1 MQRSYRVFIVVV
13 VLALASLAQTAP
25 PADPEIE
32 DNSFLIEEAYN
43 QEFGVVQHISTFT
56 RLWDSGDWVYS
67 FTQEW
72 PVPGDPR
79 HQFSVTAAA
88 VRPGDFA
95 SYGPGFGDLFLNYR
109 YQLIG
114 NGEARLAFSP
124 RLSLLLPTGDSALGR
139 GVGGTGLQ
147 TNLPVSYKIF
157 PKLVTHWNA
166 GATVVPH
173 ARNDAGDQASAVGYN
188 FGASAIWL
196 VRPRFNV
203 MLESTFNSAQKV
215 TAPDK
220 TEWSNWSYINPGIRW
235 AYNFKSGLQIVPGI
249 AVPIGVGQSAGQNG
263 VFLYLSFEH
272 PFRALNKK

>member
-13 VLALASLAQTAP
+13 VLALASHAQTVP
-25 PADPEIE
+25 PVEPEIQ

-43 QEFGVVQHISTFT
+43 QEFGVVQHISTFI
-56 RLWDSGDWVYS
+56 RLWNSGDWVYS

-88 VRPGDFA
+88 VRRGDFPSQGA
-95 SYGPGFGDLFLNYR
+95 GVGDLYLNYR

-114 NGEARLAFSP
+114 SGETRLAFSP
-124 RLSLLLPTGDSALGR
+124 RLSILLPTGDSALGR

-166 GATVVPH
+166 GATMVPH
-173 ARNDAGDQASAVGYN
+173 ARNDAGARASAVGYN
-188 FGASAIWL
+188 LGASAIWL

-203 MLESTFNSAQKV
+203 MLESIFNSLQQV

-220 TEWSNWSYINPGIRW
+220 TEWSNSSYISPGVRW
-235 AYNFKSGLQIVPGI
+235 AYNFKNGLQIVPGV
-249 AVPIGVGQSAGQNG
+249 AMPIGVGASSGQKG
-263 VFLYLSFEH
+263 VFIYLSFEH
-272 PFRALNKK
+272 PFRALSKK